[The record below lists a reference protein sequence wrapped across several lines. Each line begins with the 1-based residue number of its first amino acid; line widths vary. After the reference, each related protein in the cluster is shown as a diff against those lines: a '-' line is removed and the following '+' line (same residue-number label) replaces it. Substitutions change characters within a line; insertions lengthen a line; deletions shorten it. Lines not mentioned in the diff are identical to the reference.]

1 MIADH
6 LLMIGE
12 LVLQNGYEVQ
22 WCLKKASEASNIEEK
37 RNYEE
42 LADMWA
48 NK

>member
-1 MIADH
+1 MIAEH
-6 LLMIGE
+6 LVMTGE

-22 WCLKKASEASNIEEK
+22 WCLNKAYAATNAQEK